1 MYISLYCKT
10 NNPKIMSQKILQI
23 ITSLKGETSFSNQL
37 SNAVIEKLKTAQP
50 ESQVQILDLSKTPLP
65 YLTDLHIS
73 AVYTPEEAHTAEQ
86 TAAVKYSDEAIENL
100 LEADVIVIGVPLY
113 NFGIPAVLKGWI
125 DQIARAG
132 KTFSYADG
140 SPKGLVTD
148 KKVYLAIASGAVFSE
163 GPYKSYDF
171 SESYL
176 RTVLGFMGMTDVTT
190 FRVEG
195 TAIPDLAENALPKAL
210 SSVEEFAF

>member
-1 MYISLYCKT
+1 
-10 NNPKIMSQKILQI
+10 MSQKILQI
-23 ITSLKGETSFSNQL
+23 ITSTNGENSFSNQL
-37 SNAVIEKLKTAQP
+37 SNAVIEKLAAGQP
-50 ESQVQILDLSKTPLP
+50 DTKVQTLDLTKTPLP
-65 YLTDLHIS
+65 YLTNSHIS
-73 AVYTPEEAHTAEQ
+73 AVYTPEEAHTPEQ
-86 TAAVKYSDEAIENL
+86 TAALKYSDEAINTL
-100 LEADVIVIGVPLY
+100 LESDVIVIGVPLY

-132 KTFSYADG
+132 KTFSYSAEG
-140 SPKGLVTD
+140 PKGLVTD
-148 KKVYLAIASGAVFSE
+148 KKVYLSIASGAIFSE

-176 RTVLGFMGMTDVTT
+176 RAVFGFLGMTDVTT

-195 TAIPDLAENALPKAL
+195 TAIPDFAESALPKAL

>member
-1 MYISLYCKT
+1 
-10 NNPKIMSQKILQI
+10 MSQKILRI
-23 ITSLKGETSFSNQL
+23 ITSTNGDTSFSNQL
-37 SNAVIEKLKTAQP
+37 SNAVIEKLTAANPETEVKT
-50 ESQVQILDLSKTPLP
+50 LDLTKTPLP
-65 YLTDLHIS
+65 YLTNSHIS
-73 AVYTPEEAHTAEQ
+73 AVYAPEETHTPEQKEAL
-86 TAAVKYSDEAIENL
+86 KYSNEAIKTL
-100 LEADVIVIGVPLY
+100 LESDVIVIGVPLY

-132 KTFSYADG
+132 KTFSYSAEG
-140 SPKGLVTD
+140 PKGLVTD
-148 KKVYLAIASGAVFSE
+148 KKVYLSIASGAIFSE

-176 RTVLGFMGMTDVTT
+176 RAVFGFLGMTDVTT

-195 TAIPDLAENALPKAL
+195 TAIPDFAENALPKAL

>member
-1 MYISLYCKT
+1 
-10 NNPKIMSQKILQI
+10 MSQKILKI
-23 ITSLKGETSFSNQL
+23 ITSTNGETSFSNQL
-37 SNAVIEKLKTAQP
+37 SNAVVEKLKAVNPGSTL
-50 ESQVQILDLSKTPLP
+50 ETLDLSKTPLP
-65 YLTDLHIS
+65 YLTGSHIN
-73 AVYTPEEAHTAEQ
+73 AVYAPAETHSEEQ
-86 TAAVKYSDEAIENL
+86 KAALKYSDEAIQNL
-100 LEADVIVIGVPLY
+100 LDADVIVIGVPLY

-148 KKVYLAIASGAVFSE
+148 KKVYLSIASGAIFSE

-176 RTVLGFMGMTDVTT
+176 RAVFGFLGMTDVTT

-195 TAIPDLAENALPKAL
+195 TAIPDFAANALPKAL

>member
-1 MYISLYCKT
+1 
-10 NNPKIMSQKILQI
+10 MSQKILRI
-23 ITSLKGETSFSNQL
+23 ITSTNGDTSFSNQL
-37 SNAVIEKLKTAQP
+37 SNAVIEKLTAANPETEVKT
-50 ESQVQILDLSKTPLP
+50 LDLTKTPLP
-65 YLTDLHIS
+65 YLTNSHIN
-73 AVYTPEEAHTAEQ
+73 AVYAPEETHTPEQKE
-86 TAAVKYSDEAIENL
+86 VLKYSNEAIKTL
-100 LEADVIVIGVPLY
+100 LESDVIVIGVPLY

-132 KTFSYADG
+132 KTFSYSAEG
-140 SPKGLVTD
+140 PKGLVTD
-148 KKVYLAIASGAVFSE
+148 KKVYLSIASGAIFSE

-176 RTVLGFMGMTDVTT
+176 RAVFGFLGMTDVTT

-195 TAIPDLAENALPKAL
+195 TAIPDFAENALPKAL

>member
-1 MYISLYCKT
+1 
-10 NNPKIMSQKILQI
+10 MSKRILNI
-23 ITSLKGETSFSNQL
+23 VTSTKGETSFSNQL
-37 SNAVIEKLKTAQP
+37 SKAVIEKLLNTNP
-50 ESQVQILDLSKTPLP
+50 GSQVETLDLSKTPLP
-65 YLTDLHIS
+65 YLTDSHIN
-73 AVYTPEEAHTAEQ
+73 AVYTPAENQTEEQ
-86 TAAVKYSDEAIENL
+86 KAALKFSDEAIQTLVNS
-100 LEADVIVIGVPLY
+100 DFIVIGVPLY

-125 DQIARAG
+125 DQVARAG

-140 SPKGLVTD
+140 SPKGLLTD
-148 KKVYLAIASGAVFSE
+148 KKVYLSIASGAIFSE

-176 RTVLGFMGMTDVTT
+176 KTVFGFLGMTDVTT

-195 TAIPDLAENALPKAL
+195 TAIPDFAENALQKAL

>member
-1 MYISLYCKT
+1 
-10 NNPKIMSQKILQI
+10 MSQKILRI
-23 ITSLKGETSFSNQL
+23 ITSTNGDTSFSNQL
-37 SNAVIEKLKTAQP
+37 SNAVIEKLTAANPETEVKT
-50 ESQVQILDLSKTPLP
+50 LDLTKTPLP
-65 YLTDLHIS
+65 YLTNSHIS
-73 AVYTPEEAHTAEQ
+73 AVYAPEETHTPEQKEAL
-86 TAAVKYSDEAIENL
+86 KYSNEAIKTL
-100 LEADVIVIGVPLY
+100 LESDVIVIGVPLY

-132 KTFSYADG
+132 KTFSYSAEG
-140 SPKGLVTD
+140 PKGLVTD
-148 KKVYLAIASGAVFSE
+148 KKVYLSIASGAIFSE

-176 RTVLGFMGMTDVTT
+176 RTVLGFLGMTDVTT

-195 TAIPDLAENALPKAL
+195 TAIPDFAENALPKAL

>member
-1 MYISLYCKT
+1 M
-10 NNPKIMSQKILQI
+10 
-23 ITSLKGETSFSNQL
+23 GENSFSNQL
-37 SNAVIEKLKTAQP
+37 SNAVIDKLKAANPSST
-50 ESQVQILDLSKTPLP
+50 VLTLDLSKTPLP
-65 YLTDLHIS
+65 YLTGSHIS
-73 AVYTPEEAHTAEQ
+73 AVYTPAEMHSGEQ
-86 TAAVKYSDEAIENL
+86 KLALKYSDDAIENL
-100 LEADVIVIGVPLY
+100 LESDVIVIGVPLY

-140 SPKGLVTD
+140 SPKGLVNN
-148 KKVYLAIASGAVFSE
+148 KKVYLSIASGAIFSE

-176 RTVLGFMGMTDVTT
+176 RTVFAFLGMTDVTT

-195 TAIPDLAENALPKAL
+195 TAIPDFAENALPKAL

>member
-1 MYISLYCKT
+1 
-10 NNPKIMSQKILQI
+10 MSQKILRI
-23 ITSLKGETSFSNQL
+23 ITSTNGDTSFSNQL
-37 SNAVIEKLKTAQP
+37 SKAVIEKLTASNP
-50 ESQVQILDLSKTPLP
+50 ETEVQTLDLSKTPLP
-65 YLTDLHIS
+65 YLTNSHIS
-73 AVYTPEEAHTAEQ
+73 AVYAPAESHTPEQAEAL
-86 TAAVKYSDEAIENL
+86 KYSDEAIKTLMES
-100 LEADVIVIGVPLY
+100 DVIVIGVPLY

-132 KTFSYADG
+132 KTFSYSESG
-140 SPKGLVTD
+140 PKGLLTD
-148 KKVYLAIASGAVFSE
+148 KKVFLSIASGAIFSE

-176 RTVLGFMGMTDVTT
+176 RTVFGFLGITDITT

-195 TAIPDLAENALPKAL
+195 TAIPDFAANALPKAL